1 MEERKIENRGGK
13 RERAGRPA
21 GSNTTSMH
29 LRLKNSLLEYV
40 NSKPN
45 KNGFINDCIEK
56 EMLREQAE
64 RQGKE

>member
-21 GSNTTSMH
+21 GSNTTSMQ

-45 KNGFINDCIEK
+45 KNGFINECIEK

-64 RQGKE
+64 QQGKE